1 MARPARYAHASGS
14 AISARLIHV
23 AEDLIANFRTPF
35 KTGTTFCK
43 PITL

>member
-23 AEDLIANFRTPF
+23 AEDLIAIQLKFPHAFQNGDHF
-35 KTGTTFCK
+35 
-43 PITL
+43 L